1 MSGFRKFLM
10 RGNVIDLA
18 VAVVVGAAFTAIVTA
33 FVADLMTP
41 LISMF
46 GGLPDFSA
54 LTYTVGKAQFKV
66 GHFLNAL
73 ISFVIVAGVIY
84 FFVVK
89 PYTLFRDRMTR
100 KEVVTTREC
109 PACLSD
115 IPKAAKRCAH
125 CCVDVVPVP

>member
-66 GHFLNAL
+66 GHCLNAL
-73 ISFVIVAGVIY
+73 ISFVIVAGLIY
-84 FFVVK
+84 FFLAE
-89 PYTLFRDRMTR
+89 PCPPFRGTLTG
-100 KEVVTTREC
+100 
-109 PACLSD
+109 
-115 IPKAAKRCAH
+115 
-125 CCVDVVPVP
+125 